1 MPGRSL
7 LILLLPARSC
17 SLGAL
22 AVLFCLVGRGQAEP
36 VPKEPVVVGSWNL
49 EWFFDADPTDNR
61 SPLARQQSA
70 PSEPDWIWKR
80 DAVADVI
87 GKMAPTI
94 LALQEVENRQVLVE
108 LAEQIKKKH
117 QLTYRVALING
128 YDSYTEQ
135 DVGYIYRADLVQFS
149 RREQTREMYESRTYY
164 NLSKH
169 LFARFQWGTGDQAE
183 TLTLVNVHL
192 RAGEKAQSLR
202 EKQCRLIRYWV
213 DPLLAA
219 GENVIVLGDLNAS
232 EDWDKTRPDGDVDI
246 LCRAAPGTG
255 QRALTDL
262 HGKLHPSDRATH
274 MIGRQFDRIL
284 VSPSL
289 LKDRPDRL
297 DLVYES
303 IQCPHELV
311 VRGERDQDHRDRFY
325 QIPVTERDTS
335 DHYPLL
341 VTLKRK

>member
-1 MPGRSL
+1 M
-7 LILLLPARSC
+7 
-17 SLGAL
+17 AL
-22 AVLFCLVGRGQAEP
+22 AVLFCLVGSSQAES
-36 VPKEPVVVGSWNL
+36 VPEEPVVVGSWNL
-49 EWFFDADPTDNR
+49 EWFFDADPGDNR
-61 SPLARQQSA
+61 SPLAKQQSA

-94 LALQEVENRQVLVE
+94 LAVQEVENRQVLVE
-108 LAEQIKKKH
+108 LAEQIKKKY
-117 QLTYRVALING
+117 QLDYRVAFING

-135 DVGYIYRADLVQFS
+135 DVGYIFRADLVQFS
-149 RREQTREMYESRTYY
+149 RREQTREMYDSRTYY

-169 LFARFQWGTGDQAE
+169 LFARFQWGTGEQTE

-192 RAGEKAQSLR
+192 RAGEKAQTLR

-232 EDWDKTRPDGDVDI
+232 EDCDKTRPDGDVGI
-246 LCRAAPGTG
+246 LCRVANGAG

-262 HGKLHPSDRATH
+262 HGKLNPSHRATH

-289 LKDRPDRL
+289 LKDTPDRL

-303 IQCPHELV
+303 IRCPHELV

-325 QIPVTERDTS
+325 QIPVAERDIS

-341 VTLKRK
+341 VAFKRK